1 MMMDH
6 PPLGPDYVPR
16 SQGKR
21 SEYQVMRDKVMH
33 VTGVLDGQQGSTLTE
48 SQ

>member
-21 SEYQVMRDKVMH
+21 SKYQVMRDKVMPA
-33 VTGVLDGQQGSTLTE
+33 TGVLDGQQGSTLTE